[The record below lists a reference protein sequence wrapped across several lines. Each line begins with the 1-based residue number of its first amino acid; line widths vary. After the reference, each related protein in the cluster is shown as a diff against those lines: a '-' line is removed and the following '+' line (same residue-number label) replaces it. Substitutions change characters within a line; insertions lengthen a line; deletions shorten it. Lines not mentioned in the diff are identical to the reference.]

1 MKYNSIEKKTVGS
14 LFCNLDKDSQKVL
27 DVFDTIVQGVQPLN
41 SKQLRLLPQNI
52 RQMSHELT
60 DERFS
65 RKSGYMN
72 EATRLSAYTR
82 YFMWW
87 NLVRLTQVFS
97 GLPKDTF
104 SMLKDD
110 SYCLDLGSGPL
121 TLPIALYLARPE
133 LRSKKLNWYCV
144 DISQNALS
152 LGENI
157 LLSVIAKL
165 GGEQWNVIR
174 VKGEMGVHIK
184 NKVDFVSS
192 ANMFNEIFWNT
203 TKPLEELAKKHGTE
217 LFNYAKK
224 DALWFIAEPGIPRS
238 GRFISL
244 LRDFFLRKNI
254 SIIAPCTHTES
265 CPMDGRKGQKWCHFV
280 FDGSVAPKG
289 LQKMST
295 NAGLAK
301 DRASISFVCATTN
314 TLAERKNPSIRIVS
328 DPITIR
334 VGEREFKKTARY
346 ACSPWGLT
354 LNTEQNQ
361 TFLSGQEVSVSI
373 SATAITKLPI
383 DVKSK
388 AKIL

>member
-1 MKYNSIEKKTVGS
+1 MKNNSSIEKKIVGN
-14 LFCNLDKDSQKVL
+14 LFCNLDKDSQKIL
-27 DVFDTIVQGVQPLN
+27 DSFDSIVQGVQPLN
-41 SKQLRLLPQNI
+41 SKQMRTLFQNI

-72 EATRLSAYTR
+72 EATRLSAYSR

-97 GLPKDTF
+97 GLPQDTF
-104 SMLKDD
+104 KNLDND

-157 LLSVIAKL
+157 LLSVIAQL
-165 GGEQWNVIR
+165 GGEQWNIIR

-184 NKVDFVSS
+184 NKVDFVTS

-203 TKPLEELAKKHGTE
+203 TKPLEELAKKYGTE

-224 DALWFIAEPGIPRS
+224 DAMWFIAEPGIPRS

-244 LRDFFLRKNI
+244 LRDFFIRKNI
-254 SIIAPCTHTES
+254 SIIAPCTHIKD

-280 FDGSVAPKG
+280 FDGALAPKN

-295 NAGLAK
+295 SAGLAK
-301 DRASISFVCATTN
+301 DRASISFVCATTKS
-314 TLAERKNPSIRIVS
+314 LEERKNPSFRIVS
-328 DPITIR
+328 DSITIR
-334 VGEREFKKTARY
+334 IGEKGYKKTARY
-346 ACSPWGLT
+346 VCAPWGLS
-354 LNTEQNQ
+354 LNIEDKPH
-361 TFLSGQEVSVSI
+361 LSGQEVSFSSVVD
-373 SATAITKLPI
+373 SARFPI
-383 DVKSK
+383 DAKSK